1 MKRRFFLLALLALL
15 PAACAQPNQA
25 PPVVAPPLD
34 EEPEQVFAPGPIAW
48 DRLNEDQ
55 KRRARDVMTRFGYD
69 TSSEAAVIRRW
80 EALPPAKQRFA
91 MRRPPPPPP
100 PPQAR
105 TRSRSAPRP
114 AARPASRPATASP
127 RPPAPRR

>member
-1 MKRRFFLLALLALL
+1 MKRRFFLLALL

-69 TSSEAAVIRRW
+69 TSSEAAVIRQW

-91 MRRPPPPPP
+91 MRRPPPPR
-100 PPQAR
+100 AR
-105 TRSRSAPRP
+105 ARSRSAPRP

>member
-1 MKRRFFLLALLALL
+1 MKRRFFLLALL

-48 DRLNEDQ
+48 NRLNEDQ
-55 KRRARDVMTRFGYD
+55 KRRARDVMTRFGYN
-69 TSSEAAVIRRW
+69 TSSEAAAIRQW

-91 MRRPPPPPP
+91 IRRPPPPPP
-100 PPQAR
+100 APPAR
-105 TRSRSAPRP
+105 ASATASRP
-114 AARPASRPATASP
+114 AARPAARPATRP
-127 RPPAPRR
+127 PPPPLRPPARPR

>member
-1 MKRRFFLLALLALL
+1 MKRRVFLLALL

-55 KRRARDVMTRFGYD
+55 KRRARDVMTRLGYD
-69 TSSEAAVIRRW
+69 TSSEAAAIRQW

-91 MRRPPPPPP
+91 IRRPPPPPP
-100 PPQAR
+100 APPPR
-105 TRSRSAPRP
+105 TSTTATRP
-114 AARPASRPATASP
+114 AARPATRPAPPPP
-127 RPPAPRR
+127 RPAAPPR

>member
-1 MKRRFFLLALLALL
+1 MKRRFFLLALL

-25 PPVVAPPLD
+25 PPVTAAPPV

-69 TSSEAAVIRRW
+69 TSSEAAAIRQW

-91 MRRPPPPPP
+91 IRRPPPPPP
-100 PPQAR
+100 APPAR
-105 TRSRSAPRP
+105 ASSTAPRP
-114 AARPASRPATASP
+114 AARPAT
-127 RPPAPRR
+127 RPPPPPPRQPARPR

>member
-1 MKRRFFLLALLALL
+1 MKRRFFLLALL

-55 KRRARDVMTRFGYD
+55 KRRARDAMRRLGYD
-69 TSSEAAVIRRW
+69 TSSEEAVIRQW
-80 EALPPAKQRFA
+80 NALPPAKQRFA
-91 MRRPPPPPP
+91 IRRPPPPPP
-100 PPQAR
+100 APPAR
-105 TRSRSAPRP
+105 TSTMASRP
-114 AARPASRPATASP
+114 AARPATRPAPPPP
-127 RPPAPRR
+127 RPAAPPR

>member
-1 MKRRFFLLALLALL
+1 MKRRVFLWALL
-15 PAACAQPNQA
+15 PAAWAQPNQA

-55 KRRARDVMTRFGYD
+55 KRRARDVMTRLGYD
-69 TSSEAAVIRRW
+69 TSSEAAAIRQW

-91 MRRPPPPPP
+91 IRRPPPPPP
-100 PPQAR
+100 APPPR
-105 TRSRSAPRP
+105 TSTTASRP
-114 AARPASRPATASP
+114 AARPATRPPPPPP
-127 RPPAPRR
+127 RPPARPR

>member
-1 MKRRFFLLALLALL
+1 MKRRYFLLALL

-25 PPVVAPPLD
+25 PPVTTAPPV

-55 KRRARDVMTRFGYD
+55 KRRARDVMTRLGYD
-69 TSSEAAVIRRW
+69 TSSEAAAIRQW

-91 MRRPPPPPP
+91 IRRPPPPPIAP
-100 PPQAR
+100 PAR
-105 TRSRSAPRP
+105 ASATASRP
-114 AARPASRPATASP
+114 AARPATRPPPPPP
-127 RPPAPRR
+127 RPPARPR

>member
-1 MKRRFFLLALLALL
+1 MKRRFFLLALL

-25 PPVVAPPLD
+25 PPVTTAPPV

-55 KRRARDVMTRFGYD
+55 KRRARDVMTRLGYD
-69 TSSEAAVIRRW
+69 TSSEAAAIRQW

-91 MRRPPPPPP
+91 IRRPPPPPP
-100 PPQAR
+100 APPAR
-105 TRSRSAPRP
+105 TSATASRP
-114 AARPASRPATASP
+114 AARPATRPPP
-127 RPPAPRR
+127 RPPAPPR

>member
-1 MKRRFFLLALLALL
+1 MKRRFFLLALL

-25 PPVVAPPLD
+25 PPVTIPPPV

-55 KRRARDVMTRFGYD
+55 KRRARDVMRRLGYD
-69 TSSEAAVIRRW
+69 TSSEEAAIRQW

-91 MRRPPPPPP
+91 IRRPPPPPP
-100 PPQAR
+100 APPAR
-105 TRSRSAPRP
+105 TSATASRP
-114 AARPASRPATASP
+114 AARPATRPPP
-127 RPPAPRR
+127 RPPAPPR